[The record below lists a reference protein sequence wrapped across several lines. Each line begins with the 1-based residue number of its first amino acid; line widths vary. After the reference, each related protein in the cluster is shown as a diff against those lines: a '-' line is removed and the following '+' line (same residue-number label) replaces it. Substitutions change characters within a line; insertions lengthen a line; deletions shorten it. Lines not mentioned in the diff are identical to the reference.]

1 MMKSLNFK
9 SKLSIFIIWLFTI
22 SGVLGILSDYQDWF
36 LGYTPLHLFLT
47 LVIVLLHFTQFNAR
61 LILPLAIP
69 FVLGF
74 VAEILGVNFGLIF
87 GNYSYGENLGFKCF
101 GVPLMMSV
109 IWTLL
114 VIITSDMARIVSKNL
129 LVTSLVASALM
140 TGLDTIIEISAPR
153 FDFWEFD
160 DGVVPIQ
167 NYLGWFGTAFIVNI
181 GYQYFNVGSSKII
194 SAHALVSIVI
204 FFLIFLFF

>member
-1 MMKSLNFK
+1 MKSLKFK
-9 SKLSIFIIWLFTI
+9 SNLSIFTIWLFTV
-22 SGVLGILSDYQDWF
+22 SGVLGILSDFQNWF

-61 LILPLAIP
+61 LILPLSIP

-74 VAEILGVNFGLIF
+74 IAEILGVNFGLIF
-87 GNYSYGENLGFKCF
+87 GNYSYGQNLGFKFF

-114 VIITSDMARIVSKNL
+114 IIITSDIARILSKNL

-140 TGLDTIIEISAPR
+140 TGLDMIIEISAPR

-167 NYLGWFGTAFIVNI
+167 NYLGWFGTAFIANM
-181 GYQYFNVGSSKII
+181 GYQYFKVGSSKII
-194 SAHALVSIVI
+194 SVHAFISIII
-204 FFLIFLFF
+204 FFSIFLFF

>member
-1 MMKSLNFK
+1 MMKSLKLK
-9 SKLSIFIIWLFTI
+9 SNLSIFTIWLFTV
-22 SGVLGILSDYQDWF
+22 SGVLGILSDFQDWF

-47 LVIVLLHFTQFNAR
+47 LVIVFLNFTQFNAR
-61 LILPLAIP
+61 LILPLSIP

-74 VAEILGVNFGLIF
+74 VVEILGVNFGLIF
-87 GNYSYGENLGFKCF
+87 GNYSYGQNLGFKCF

-114 VIITSDMARIVSKNL
+114 IIITSDIARILSKNL

-140 TGLDTIIEISAPR
+140 TGLDMIIEISAPR

-167 NYLGWFGTAFIVNI
+167 NYLGWFGTAFIANM
-181 GYQYFNVGSSKII
+181 GYQYFKVGSSKII
-194 SAHALVSIVI
+194 SAHAFISIVI
-204 FFLIFLFF
+204 FFSIFLFF

>member
-1 MMKSLNFK
+1 MKSLKFK
-9 SKLSIFIIWLFTI
+9 SNLSIFTIWLFTV
-22 SGVLGILSDYQDWF
+22 SGVLGILSDFQNWF

-61 LILPLAIP
+61 LILPLSIP

-74 VAEILGVNFGLIF
+74 IAEILGVNFGLIF
-87 GNYSYGENLGFKCF
+87 GNYSYGQNLGFKCF

-114 VIITSDMARIVSKNL
+114 IIITSDIARILSKNL

-140 TGLDTIIEISAPR
+140 TGLDMIIEISAPR

-167 NYLGWFGTAFIVNI
+167 NYLGWFGTAFIANM
-181 GYQYFNVGSSKII
+181 GYQYFKVGSSKII
-194 SAHALVSIVI
+194 SAHAFISIII
-204 FFLIFLFF
+204 FFSIFLFF